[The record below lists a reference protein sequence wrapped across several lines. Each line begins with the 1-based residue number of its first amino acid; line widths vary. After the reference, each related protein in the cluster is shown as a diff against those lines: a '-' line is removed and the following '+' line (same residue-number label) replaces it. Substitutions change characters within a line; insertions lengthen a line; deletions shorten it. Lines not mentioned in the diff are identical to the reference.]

1 MEASHDAA
9 DNRPN
14 NMDRQSSR
22 ASPSHADSGATIK
35 DLSDDSSDD
44 EKSLSSEGERPPLP
58 PRPSALSVLH
68 KSTTEASPASQ
79 ALPRPRLVSA
89 ATTAVSSTNIQSQGA
104 SDATR
109 LGHRPAIKHSASKA
123 SLQAASSTPR
133 SKKSLSRS
141 RAESDVSDV
150 GSLRSTVPTLS
161 GTDAESL
168 LGDVLGSDSSLPT
181 WKLQDDRSSTHR
193 FDFLPRD
200 TEEPTADFNREFD
213 ELAELDDSNEEQ
225 LLEQWKSKR
234 KHFMILSQSG
244 KPIWIRHGSD
254 GLISGYVGVIQ
265 TIISFYESVDDQL
278 RTFTAGTSRFVVMA
292 QGPLYLVAIS
302 KLGESE
308 SQLRSQLDALYMQI
322 LSTLTLPN
330 LTKTFSLRPS
340 ADLRRPL
347 QGTETLLSALADSFT
362 RGSAPN
368 LLSSLECL
376 KIKNTQ
382 RQAINALLLK
392 HRCPDLLYGLV
403 VAGGRL
409 VSVVRP
415 RTHSLHPSDLQ
426 LIFNMLFEADGVQA
440 GGGESWIP
448 MCLPGFNKN
457 GYLYMYVSY
466 LDGTSDEAPKAA
478 GGGQNN
484 ETSDADTDPRV
495 IDPSEIPKEQRIAI
509 LLISANREA
518 FFALQKCRD
527 AIVNSLSTGQHLRTI
542 RQAIQRGRP
551 HVSDIVPGGVLRHFL
566 YKSKG
571 NLQFVMPSYEP
582 HFETMLERRRL
593 FSCYESL
600 HASVHVKGSHLKV
613 QHSVSREHVSL
624 AWTTDVFEL
633 YCIAGPTVGRTVLA
647 QAANKVVQWL
657 RKEEERVFIIGGA
670 VF

>member
-1 MEASHDAA
+1 
-9 DNRPN
+9 
-14 NMDRQSSR
+14 MDSK
-22 ASPSHADSGATIK
+22 SPKALPSNVDSGATIR
-35 DLSDDSSDD
+35 DLSDDAKSS
-44 EKSLSSEGERPPLP
+44 SSEGERPPLP
-58 PRPSALSVLH
+58 PRPSALSVLQR
-68 KSTTEASPASQ
+68 STTEASPASQ
-79 ALPRPRLVSA
+79 ALQRPRLVSA

-104 SDATR
+104 IDGTR

-123 SLQAASSTPR
+123 SLQAATSTPR
-133 SKKSLSRS
+133 SKKSSRT
-141 RAESDVSDV
+141 RAESDVSDAT
-150 GSLRSTVPTLS
+150 SLRSTVPTLS

-168 LGDVLGSDSSLPT
+168 LGDVLGADSSLAA
-181 WKLQDDRSSTHR
+181 WKLQDNQSETHR
-193 FDFLPRD
+193 LDFLPWD
-200 TEEPTADFNREFD
+200 NEEPTADFSREFD
-213 ELAELDDSNEEQ
+213 ELPELDESSENEER
-225 LLEQWKSKR
+225 LLEQWRSKR

-254 GLISGYVGVIQ
+254 GLISGYVGIIQ
-265 TIISFYESVDDQL
+265 TIISFYESVGDQL
-278 RTFTAGTSRFVVMA
+278 RTFTAGKARFVVMS

-302 KLGESE
+302 KLGESDA
-308 SQLRSQLDALYMQI
+308 QLRSQLDALYMQI

-330 LTKTFSLRPS
+330 LTKMFSLRPS

-362 RGSAPN
+362 RGSPSN
-368 LLSSLECL
+368 LLSALECL
-376 KIKNTQ
+376 KIRNTQ
-382 RQAINALLLK
+382 RQAINSLLLK
-392 HRCPDLLYGLV
+392 HKCSDLLYGLV

-466 LDGTSDEAPKAA
+466 LDAGSDDVPGATASESN
-478 GGGQNN
+478 GN
-484 ETSDADTDPRV
+484 EEDEPTPNPRV
-495 IDPSEIPKEQRIAI
+495 IDPSDIPKEQRIAI
-509 LLISANREA
+509 LLISANKEA
-518 FFALQKCRD
+518 FFALRKCRD
-527 AIVNSLSTGQHLRTI
+527 AIVSSLSAGQHLRSI

-551 HVSDIVPGGVLRHFL
+551 QVSDIVPGAILHHFL

-593 FSCYESL
+593 FNCYEAL
-600 HASVHVKGSHLKV
+600 HASIHVKGSHLKV
-613 QHSVSREHVSL
+613 HHSVSREYVSL

-633 YCIAGPTVGRTVLA
+633 YCIAGPRVGRNALA
-647 QAANKVVQWL
+647 QAANKIVQWL
-657 RKEEERVFIIGGA
+657 RKEEERMFIIGGA